1 MPRQQEEKKIPVA
14 KVVLTALGCFAL
26 VALLIFSNAQQLQIS
41 NEIAEKQK
49 KLQDLQSENVRMQ
62 SQIAGQTSS
71 KNIQEYAENVLGM
84 HMIDSSQIEYVQIQT
99 DDVVEIPE
107 EDQNIFVRIKNGF
120 DDFVEYLRG

>member
-1 MPRQQEEKKIPVA
+1 MEQEEKKFSVA
-14 KVVLTALGCFAL
+14 KIVLGTLVCFAL
-26 VALLIFSNAQQLQIS
+26 LAFVLFSNVQQLQIA
-41 NEIAEKQK
+41 NEITAKQK
-49 KLQDLQSENVRMQ
+49 ELQDLQSENVRMQ

-84 HMIDSSQIEYVQIQT
+84 HVIDSSQIEYVQIQT

-120 DDFVEYLRG
+120 DSFVEYLRG